1 MRKSNRLAVAAK
13 VFAVV
18 CVFSAVMTGFDDI
31 GVAWIILTILSG
43 AVFCKC
49 LFTPMVGERAEI
61 K

>member
-18 CVFSAVMTGFDDI
+18 FVFLDVMTGRDDI
-31 GVAWIILTILSG
+31 GVAWIIFTILSG
-43 AVFCKC
+43 AVFYKC
-49 LFTPMVGERAEI
+49 LFTPMVGEKAET